1 MMAGG
6 FRGLVLGAFFV
17 AGWAT
22 AAAQLADKPE
32 VPQVAATV
40 TDSAGKEVAL
50 TEVKLTT
57 GSRRLA
63 WLADLKGGTSEDAKK
78 GLLALDLRE
87 PNSTTFQKGV
97 STLIPVASVEAIR
110 YDYAKQIVT
119 VSVKGATE
127 PVPGTLQFK
136 GLNVF
141 GLEGRAGSA
150 PTKLAGGTPK
160 DGFRAVIFPS
170 AKPVPV
176 HLPGGLVWSIQIEH
190 PKAGNPTLA
199 VRNLKALYTFPGGVE
214 VLYDAIP
221 ARKGDPLP
229 LNATVKKLEFLAVDT
244 NTHVAAVE
252 VTSDA
257 GADRLTAI
265 LLTREQ
271 AGRTGTLVGLVGEV
285 DVGWKLFP
293 LHTIKTIAPTAGK

>member
-1 MMAGG
+1 MAGG
-6 FRGLVLGAFFV
+6 YRGLVLGVLFV

-22 AAAQLADKPE
+22 AAAQVADKLE
-32 VPQVAATV
+32 VPSASATL
-40 TDSAGKEVAL
+40 TDSMGKEISL
-50 TEVKLTT
+50 SGVKLTT
-57 GSRRLA
+57 GTRRLA
-63 WLADLKGGTSEDAKK
+63 WLADLKGGTTDDAKK
-78 GLLALDLRE
+78 GPLALDLRE

-97 STLIPVASVEAIR
+97 STLIPVASVEAVR
-110 YDYAKQIVT
+110 YDYPKQIMTVT
-119 VSVKGATE
+119 VKGVTE
-127 PVPGTLQFK
+127 PIPGTLQFK

-141 GLEGRAGSA
+141 GLEGTAGGA

-160 DGFRAVIFPS
+160 DGFRAVTFPN
-170 AKPVPV
+170 AKPVASHP
-176 HLPGGLVWSIQIEH
+176 PGGLGWAVQIEQ
-190 PKAGNPTLA
+190 PKAGNPSLA

-214 VLYDAIP
+214 ILHDAIP
-221 ARKGDPLP
+221 VRKGDPLP
-229 LNATVKKLEFLAVDT
+229 LNATLKKVEFLAVDT

-252 VTSDA
+252 VTSEA

-271 AGRTGTLVGLVGEV
+271 AGRTGTLVGLLGEV